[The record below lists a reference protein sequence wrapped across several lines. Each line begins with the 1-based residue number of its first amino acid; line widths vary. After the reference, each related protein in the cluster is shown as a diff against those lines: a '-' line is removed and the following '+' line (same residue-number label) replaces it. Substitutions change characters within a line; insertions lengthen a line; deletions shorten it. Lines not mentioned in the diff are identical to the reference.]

1 MLQAQGIE
9 MGHVAKLAGH
19 ASAAVTLGHYTQ
31 AVQGAEE
38 AIGALERAFAMTTA
52 VGI

>member
-1 MLQAQGIE
+1 